1 MRLLCPKCEAE
12 YEVSDDIIPSEG
24 RDVQCSSCDETWF
37 VKSPAAR
44 LERRAI
50 DPDVI
55 SILQQEVQHEMKAR
69 ENEISSKK
77 AASTSSL
84 TRKPA
89 PAVRPKALKSAPQRK
104 ASLPVKVIEK
114 KQTALEAPLT
124 TPSKPEDDVQPLD
137 NRQRGI
143 LAALILLSVLASL
156 YVFAPKLTETFPIYT
171 DWVNSYVFWVDDM
184 RQWLKNI
191 VRDVLEYR
199 QSFVSA

>member
-1 MRLLCPKCEAE
+1 MRLLCPKCEAD

-37 VKSPAAR
+37 VKSRTAL
-44 LERRAI
+44 LERRTI

-69 ENEISSKK
+69 ENEISSQK
-77 AASTSSL
+77 AASTSST

-89 PAVRPKALKSAPQRK
+89 LAVKPKTQKPAPKRK
-104 ASLPVKVIEK
+104 TSLPVKVIEK

-124 TPSKPEDDVQPLD
+124 TPSKPEDDVPPLD

-143 LAALILLSVLASL
+143 LAALILLSALASL

-199 QSFVSA
+199 QSFV

>member
-37 VKSPAAR
+37 VESPAAR

-69 ENEISSKK
+69 ENEITSQKAVSISSETKK
-77 AASTSSL
+77 LAPAVKPKTQ
-84 TRKPA
+84 KPA
-89 PAVRPKALKSAPQRK
+89 PKRK
-104 ASLPVKVIEK
+104 ASLPVKVKEK
-114 KQTALEAPLT
+114 KQTTSEALLT
-124 TPSKPEDDVQPLD
+124 TLSKPQDDVPPLD
-137 NRQRGI
+137 NWQRGI

-199 QSFVSA
+199 QSFV

>member
-1 MRLLCPKCEAE
+1 MRLLCPKCDAE

-69 ENEISSKK
+69 ENEASSQK
-77 AASTSSL
+77 AALISSL

-89 PAVRPKALKSAPQRK
+89 PIAKPKTQKTAPKRK
-104 ASLPVKVIEK
+104 VLPPVEVIEK
-114 KQTALEAPLT
+114 KQIESERPLT
-124 TPSKPEDDVQPLD
+124 TTSNLGDDVPPLD

-143 LAALILLSVLASL
+143 LTALILLSVLASL
-156 YVFAPKLTETFPIYT
+156 YIFAPKLTETFPTYT
-171 DWVNSYVFWVDDM
+171 DWINSYVFWVDDM

-191 VRDVLEYR
+191 LRDILEYR
-199 QSFVSA
+199 QSFG